1 MKESTPKSDHSA
13 AKTETRNSFR
23 WFSVNDLKWQEI
35 IHTNEKPLSCSMC
48 EKKFTQSGHSK
59 KHERIHTSIG
69 PFCCPLCDYEST
81 TAAILRIHERIHTGD
96 NPFSCSKCDKTC
108 TQARINES
116 IRVIPVILTLSTAY
130 VALTLRD
137 WVYYQKSYFLPKS
150 RIGYHSQY

>member
-81 TAAILRIHERIHTGD
+81 TAAILW
-96 NPFSCSKCDKTC
+96 CDKTC

-116 IRVIPVILTLSTAY
+116 IRIIPVILTLSTAY
-130 VALTLRD
+130 VALKLRD